1 MQTRRGAVGA
11 VGHFGLQA
19 AVGVALVLTAVPPSR
34 LAAQQAGRVPY
45 DTYTLPNGLQVVLS
59 EDHSTPI
66 VTVNLWYHVGSA
78 NEVPG
83 RSGFAHLFEHMMF
96 QGSANVRKAEH
107 FQLVERSGGGLNA
120 STNWDF
126 TNYYQTVPSNR
137 LNLALWL
144 EADRM
149 RSLAVNQENLDNQ
162 RQAVQEEL
170 RLRIDN
176 QPYARAIWEGFSQPF
191 DSTGC
196 FAYGHLLA
204 GSMQDLDSARVE
216 DVHAFFR
223 QYYAPNNATLVVAG
237 DFDPGEAR
245 RLIEQF
251 FGGVPRQSDA
261 PPTRCEFRFGSVG
274 RRVERTDRNANIPA
288 VSFFFPSPPRSD
300 PDAPAFDL
308 VTSILYDGESSRL
321 NRRLVR
327 AERAALAVQGF
338 GFQRRGPGVVFSLAV
353 ANAGVPTARI
363 EELMAEEVAKLWA
376 DSIPHAELVKAQN
389 QARAAA
395 IRDRQTTFG
404 KAEALQAA
412 LFIDGDLESVNTE
425 MERYLRVSTADLRRV
440 AQRYLAPENRL
451 TVIVNPP
458 AGGN

>member
-1 MQTRRGAVGA
+1 VGA
-11 VGHFGLQA
+11 VGHYGLQA
-19 AVGVALVLTAVPPSR
+19 AVGIALALTAVPQSR
-34 LAAQQAGRVPY
+34 LAAQQAGRIPY
-45 DTYTLPNGLQVVLS
+45 DTYTLPNALQVVLS

-66 VTVNLWYHVGSA
+66 VTVNLWYRVGAA

-126 TNYYQTVPSNR
+126 TNYYETVPSNR

-216 DVHAFFR
+216 DVQAFFR
-223 QYYAPNNATLVVAG
+223 QYYAPNNATLVLAG

-245 RLIEQF
+245 QLIEQF

-261 PPTRCEFRFGSVG
+261 LPTRCEFRFGSVG

-353 ANAGVPTARI
+353 ANAGVPTGRI

-412 LFIDGDLESVNTE
+412 LYIDGHLESVNTE